1 MAVSKY
7 AAGYS
12 GLTEDEK
19 KQLKELLN
27 KAQQAPKESGG
38 SSMTGASKR
47 LRGESDSE
55 FEAVGSPTTPFSE
68 VKIARGFLC
77 QRIAL

>member
-1 MAVSKY
+1 MAVSKS

-12 GLTEDEK
+12 GLTEAEQ

-27 KAQQAPKESGG
+27 KAQQTPNVSGG
-38 SSMTGASKR
+38 SAMIDVSKR

-55 FEAVGSPTTPFSE
+55 FEAVGSPTTPSE
-68 VKIARGFLC
+68 LF
-77 QRIAL
+77 

>member
-27 KAQQAPKESGG
+27 KAQQAPKQSGG
-38 SSMTGASKR
+38 LSR
-47 LRGESDSE
+47 LRSSL
-55 FEAVGSPTTPFSE
+55 V
-68 VKIARGFLC
+68 AR
-77 QRIAL
+77 Q